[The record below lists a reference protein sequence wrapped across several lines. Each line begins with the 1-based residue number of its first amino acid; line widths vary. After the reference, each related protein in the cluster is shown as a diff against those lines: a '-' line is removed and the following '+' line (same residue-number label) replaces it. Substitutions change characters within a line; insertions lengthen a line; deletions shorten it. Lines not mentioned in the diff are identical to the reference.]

1 MGNFLWDLRGVPT
14 AGSFRL
20 GWLPDVNQAPGSNTR
35 SEQARSGI
43 FADRT
48 YVRKSVIR
56 QKTDFPR
63 IHQIRHDRT
72 DVRDLVYKKNP
83 ARTHSNIL
91 VC

>member
-48 YVRKSVIR
+48 YVRNSVIR
-56 QKTDFPR
+56 QKTDFPGLTGFGM
-63 IHQIRHDRT
+63 IEHPFVIR
-72 DVRDLVYKKNP
+72 YG
-83 ARTHSNIL
+83 SGY
-91 VC
+91 